1 MPRYVIDVS
10 DTNTDNTTL
19 GYLSSHA
26 TVPRRCRVYDF
37 IISSNAS
44 PADSTCRYEFQRI
57 TAENG
62 TPGGTALTPRPLDP
76 ADAAATNKPREAV
89 TGEPTYT
96 AGEYLCRPAVNLRS
110 TFRWVASPYGELLT
124 PAVADDGVGIQ
135 ADTPS
140 PSAFSATATMYFEE

>member
-1 MPRYVIDVS
+1 MPKYVIDIT
-10 DTNTDNTTL
+10 DTNTDNTTI

-26 TVPRRCRVYDF
+26 TTPRRTKLYDA

-44 PADSTCRYEFQRI
+44 PADATCRYEFQAI

-62 TPGGTALTPRPLDP
+62 APGGTALTARPLDP

-96 AGEYLCRPAVNLRS
+96 AGAYYLRPAVNQRA
-110 TFRWVASPYGELLT
+110 TFRWVAAPGGEIVT
-124 PAVADDGVGIQ
+124 PAVADDGVGVQ
-135 ADTPS
+135 ADTPA
-140 PSAFSATATMYFEE
+140 PSAYSATVTLHFEE